1 VTATRQTAHPPA
13 LGREG
18 AGAAIARGMGG
29 AGWRL
34 VRRHWFFAFLLA
46 GGVGLRVL
54 AAVAYRPALLYID
67 SSKYL
72 DGVAGTAP
80 QGYRA
85 LLRLLDPVGGFA
97 LVATVQHLFG
107 LAMGV
112 ALYALVHHRPA
123 FGYRAPRWVAALAA
137 APVLLDAYQLQLEQT
152 IMPDVLFETMITAGL
167 VLLLWRRVASAR
179 LVAAGALVLGAAAT
193 VREIGAVL
201 VVPAVLLAVTGA
213 GAAGAGA
220 RAGVRGRRRAGRGA
234 LAAGCFALPVLAYMT
249 GAYVTSEH
257 FGLGSNGP
265 GPEYGRAAAAADCA
279 TLVVPA
285 AERALCPSPAQTRAL
300 GGIDGLLHSPASPGH
315 TAPVPP
321 GVTRGELL
329 DRFAL
334 AVVRQQPARVAWSAA
349 RDSVRLFA
357 LTRDGDPQVTPITR
371 WQFQTS
377 YPVYPRRYS
386 LAYFTRLAQRNNSGG
401 DLVAVRPAAAFL
413 RGYQLGG
420 GYVPGPL
427 YAAFLAAG
435 VLGGGLGHRRP
446 AGLAGGGRD
455 TGGPAGGGG
464 LAGGGP
470 DTGGPTRG
478 GGLAGACG
486 LVTLAAAV
494 LLVSSDAFEFSWRY
508 QLPAVTMLPLA
519 GTLGLTVLSARFT
532 ARPGGD
538 QPHTVPLRGTLR
550 LMK

>member
-1 VTATRQTAHPPA
+1 
-13 LGREG
+13 
-18 AGAAIARGMGG
+18 M
-29 AGWRL
+29 
-34 VRRHWFFAFLLA
+34 
-46 GGVGLRVL
+46 GLRVL

-97 LVATVQHLFG
+97 LVAAVQHLFG
-107 LAMGV
+107 LGMGV
-112 ALYALVHHRPA
+112 VLYMLLRRRPA
-123 FGYRAPRWVAALAA
+123 FGHRAPRWVAALAA

-167 VLLLWRRVASAR
+167 VLLLWRRAASAR

-201 VVPAVLLAVTGA
+201 VVPAVIFA
-213 GAAGAGA
+213 AAGAGA
-220 RAGVRGRRRAGRGA
+220 AVGAGAGGRWRRRAGRAA

-249 GAYVTSEH
+249 GAYVTGEH

-279 TLVVPA
+279 ALVVPA
-285 AERALCPSPAQTRAL
+285 AERALCPSPAQTRAP
-300 GGIDGLLHSPASPGH
+300 GGIDGLLHDPSSPGH
-315 TAPVPP
+315 TVPVPP

-329 DRFAL
+329 DRFSV
-334 AVVRQQPARVAWSAA
+334 AVVRQQPGRVAWSVL

-357 LTRDGDPQVTPITR
+357 LTRDGNPQVTPITR

-386 LAYFTRLAQRNNSGG
+386 LAYFTSLAERNNSGG
-401 DLVAVRPAAAFL
+401 DLVAARPAAAIL

-420 GYVPGPL
+420 GYTPGPL
-427 YAAFLAAG
+427 YAAFLAVG
-435 VLGGGLGHRRP
+435 VLGGVLGRRRSAGLG
-446 AGLAGGGRD
+446 
-455 TGGPAGGGG
+455 
-464 LAGGGP
+464 
-470 DTGGPTRG
+470 
-478 GGLAGACG
+478 GACG
-486 LVTLAAAV
+486 LVTLAAVA

-519 GTLGLTVLSARFT
+519 GALGLTVLSTRFT
-532 ARPGGD
+532 ARRD
-538 QPHTVPLRGTLR
+538 RRQPQTIPLRGTLR
-550 LMK
+550 LTK